1 MDRTIAVIGSKSGMG
16 AATAERLRKAG
27 DRVIGVDLADAD
39 VIADLSAPAGRA
51 AAVAGVADAAGG
63 ALDGIVLAAG
73 VGVPTANP
81 ELCLAVNY
89 FGVRAVL
96 DGLRLLLATRPPSY
110 VVVIGS
116 NGAMCI
122 PDLPADIVEAC
133 LDDDEPRALELAA
146 KYHQVVAYGGSKLA
160 IMRWV
165 RRNATTPEWAG
176 AGIRLNVY
184 APGATATPML
194 DRALADVEFA
204 AMAAGQVQPV
214 GGPVPA
220 EHVAAW
226 IEMMLS
232 DAAEFLCGQIITVD
246 GGTEALTRAE
256 HWPATLP
263 LGLSWAL

>member
-1 MDRTIAVIGSKSGMG
+1 MG
-16 AATAERLRKAG
+16 AATAERLRRSGA
-27 DRVIGVDLADAD
+27 RVIGVDLTDAD
-39 VIADLSAPAGRA
+39 VIADLATAEGRT
-51 AAVAGVADAAGG
+51 AAVDGVRDAAGD
-63 ALDGIVLAAG
+63 ALDGLVLAAG
-73 VGVPTANP
+73 VGVPTSTP

-89 FGVRAVL
+89 FGIRTVL
-96 DGLRLLLATRPPSY
+96 EGLRPLLAARPPSY

-116 NGAMCI
+116 NGAACI
-122 PDLPADIVEAC
+122 PDLPADIVDAC
-133 LDDDEPRALELAA
+133 LDGDEPRALDLAA

-160 IMRWV
+160 ITRWI
-165 RRNATTPEWAG
+165 RRNATTSEWAG

-194 DRALADVEFA
+194 DRAMADVEFS

-220 EHVAAW
+220 THVAAW

-246 GGTEALTRAE
+246 GGTEASMRAE
-256 HWPATLP
+256 HWPVTLP

>member
-1 MDRTIAVIGSKSGMG
+1 MDRTIAVIGSRSGMG

-27 DRVIGVDLADAD
+27 DWVIGVDVADAD
-39 VIADLSAPAGRA
+39 VIADLSTADGRA
-51 AAVAGVADAAGG
+51 AAISGVEAAAGA

-73 VGVPTANP
+73 VGVPTATP
-81 ELCLAVNY
+81 ELCLAVNF

-96 DGLRLLLATRPPSY
+96 DGLRPLLAARPPSY
-110 VVVIGS
+110 AVIIGS

-122 PDLPADIVEAC
+122 PDLPDDIVAAC
-133 LDDDEPRALELAA
+133 LDGDEPRALELAA

-160 IMRWV
+160 IMRWA
-165 RRNATTPEWAG
+165 RRTAPTADWAG

-226 IEMMLS
+226 IEMMLGEYS
-232 DAAEFLCGQIITVD
+232 EFLCGQIISAD
-246 GGTEALTRAE
+246 GGTEALMRAE
-256 HWPATLP
+256 HWPTTLP
-263 LGLSWAL
+263 LGVSWDR